1 MLVHSEILCSD
12 LGHMKLRTES
22 RIYFIRVVKSVNF
35 GHLSEKWFSLQ
46 NVHDKLEWFDFLF
59 ALSTAPENG
68 NSGSFSTLEFLQVSI
83 A

>member
-46 NVHDKLEWFDFLF
+46 NVHDKLEGVDF
-59 ALSTAPENG
+59 
-68 NSGSFSTLEFLQVSI
+68 
-83 A
+83 